1 MGEAFSHVSV
11 LLSEAIE
18 ALNIKPDGIY
28 VDGTLGGGGHSL
40 EILKRLSTGLL
51 IGIDQDADAISTA
64 EKRLSAYRDRLRL
77 VKDNFSNIRDV
88 LASLGIDRIDG
99 ALLDLG
105 VSSYQLDTPERGFS
119 YNTDA
124 PLDMRMN
131 TDAPLSAYE
140 VVNTYSEAELRRI
153 LSEYGEEKG
162 AGRIAA
168 AIVRARESH
177 PIQTTGELVDII
189 KSVTPK
195 KRLAV
200 GHHPAK
206 QTFQAIRIEV
216 NHELSILEPAILE
229 LAEHLKPGGRLAVIT
244 FHSLEDR
251 QVKQAFAKLAAGC
264 ICPPSY
270 PVCVCGRKPE
280 VKILTKKPILP
291 SEEEQK
297 VNHRSHSAK
306 LRAVGKL

>member
-1 MGEAFSHVSV
+1 MEEAFSHVSV

-51 IGIDQDADAISTA
+51 IGIDQDADAISAA

-88 LASLGIDRIDG
+88 LASLGINRIDG

-140 VVNTYSEAELRRI
+140 VVNAYSEAELRRI
-153 LSEYGEEKG
+153 LSEYGEEK
-162 AGRIAA
+162 AQDAL
-168 AIVRARESH
+168 
-177 PIQTTGELVDII
+177 P
-189 KSVTPK
+189 
-195 KRLAV
+195 
-200 GHHPAK
+200 
-206 QTFQAIRIEV
+206 
-216 NHELSILEPAILE
+216 
-229 LAEHLKPGGRLAVIT
+229 
-244 FHSLEDR
+244 R
-251 QVKQAFAKLAAGC
+251 Q
-264 ICPPSY
+264 S
-270 PVCVCGRKPE
+270 
-280 VKILTKKPILP
+280 
-291 SEEEQK
+291 
-297 VNHRSHSAK
+297 
-306 LRAVGKL
+306 